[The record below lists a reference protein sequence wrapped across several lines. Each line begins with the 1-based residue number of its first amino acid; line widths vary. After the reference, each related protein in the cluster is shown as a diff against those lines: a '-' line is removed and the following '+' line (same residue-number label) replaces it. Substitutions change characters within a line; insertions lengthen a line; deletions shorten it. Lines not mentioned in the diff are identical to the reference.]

1 MDLSKVE
8 IKNSNTITQEERD
21 AFMERFKKACK
32 MKGMTVA
39 YLQKE
44 LGKANAYFRNM
55 GYITPVMARQ
65 LKQYIPDLNVEYMN
79 TGKGEPFVT
88 HEEKTDKKDTVPL
101 LPVSAQGGSLNDFV
115 MQVHDYDC
123 EQIVSPIK
131 KADFAISVAGDSM
144 SPEYPNGCTVFVTRI
159 YERDFIE
166 WGKTYVLDTRNGTV
180 IKNIYPC
187 PNDDSKVVCRSVN
200 PNYLDF
206 EVETNDIIGWY
217 LVRLQMCLK

>member
-88 HEEKTDKKDTVPL
+88 HEEKR
-101 LPVSAQGGSLNDFV
+101 
-115 MQVHDYDC
+115 
-123 EQIVSPIK
+123 
-131 KADFAISVAGDSM
+131 
-144 SPEYPNGCTVFVTRI
+144 TR
-159 YERDFIE
+159 
-166 WGKTYVLDTRNGTV
+166 KTLCHC
-180 IKNIYPC
+180 C
-187 PNDDSKVVCRSVN
+187 P
-200 PNYLDF
+200 
-206 EVETNDIIGWY
+206 
-217 LVRLQMCLK
+217 